1 MVGDIELTLCSNPWQ
16 DEFIFV
22 RPNAK
27 PSRLERFTGFD
38 KRYCAAHTV
47 LCRAT
52 LGVRDSAA
60 GSIFVNVNGSF
71 VEFFVI

>member
-1 MVGDIELTLCSNPWQ
+1 MVGDIELTLCSNPRQ

>member
-1 MVGDIELTLCSNPWQ
+1 
-16 DEFIFV
+16 
-22 RPNAK
+22 
-27 PSRLERFTGFD
+27 
-38 KRYCAAHTV
+38 V

-60 GSIFVNVNGSF
+60 GSIFVNVNSSF